1 MYVHDSL
8 DILLV
13 GLVDARVLEE
23 MLVPSQ
29 KGGRDQLL
37 ISVPRCWDARSGP
50 GMTLRRGPIAARP
63 ARRGGRQEGRGDGV
77 VG

>member
-23 MLVPSQ
+23 MLVPFQ
-29 KGGRDQLL
+29 NLGRDQLSIL
-37 ISVPRCWDARSGP
+37 GPRYWDARSGP

-63 ARRGGRQEGRGDGV
+63 ARRGGRHEGRVDGV